1 MRPDLEELMTHL
13 KSVLVKGEFRLAS
26 GRTSSYYIDG
36 RKVSL
41 YSKTAYVIGS
51 AILEFMESEGI
62 GIVAGL
68 TMGADPIIGAVI
80 TCAGMKGK
88 EVRGLIVRKEP
99 KGHGLRSQIEG
110 PTFQEG
116 ERALVVDDVA
126 TTGGSILKAVEVL
139 RSAGLRVDSA
149 MVLVDREEGAGESLA
164 REGIT
169 LHSLFRLSE
178 LV

>member
-1 MRPDLEELMTHL
+1 MRPDLDELRDYL
-13 KSVLVKGEFRLAS
+13 KSVLVRGEFRLAS
-26 GRTSSYYIDG
+26 GRISPYYIDG

-41 YSKTAYVIGS
+41 YSRTAYLIGS
-51 AILEFMESEGI
+51 AILEVVESEGI

-68 TMGADPIIGAVI
+68 TMGADPIVGAVI
-80 TCAGMKGK
+80 TCAGMKGR

-110 PTFQEG
+110 PSFREG

-139 RSAGLRVDSA
+139 RSAGLKVDSA
-149 MVLVDREEGAGESLA
+149 MVLVDREEGAEESLA
-164 REGIT
+164 REGIS
-169 LHSLFRLSE
+169 LRSLFRLSE